1 MLKVTTPA
9 LEQFKVFLSQQEKD
23 RELFIRIFVN
33 GFG

>member
-9 LEQFKVFLSQQEKD
+9 LEQFKAFLDQEKKD
-23 RELFIRIFVN
+23 SELFIRIYVN